1 MSFGVDVNYKVKKLE
16 ARIRAAEEEAR
27 DWQMKF
33 DLMSQHYQDK
43 VSALELEITRL
54 RETGI
59 RLPKGRVPKPKPTK
73 PPQPRGRKKAVK

>member
-59 RLPKGRVPKPKPTK
+59 RLPKGRVPKPKPTN